1 MDRSKCQGARTDGVT
16 GSDKAVAPPPKSR
29 PTSTNI
35 NKIVHQSQLMC
46 RPKPSSMASTIRVPI
61 ASLPLPASID
71 RLCHNLIP
79 DPVTPS
85 VSAFRK
91 ETLGERSSLQRRARI
106 IPPLAHFSYVVP
118 LPLPFPYRIPPPE
131 NSGDK
136 EAVVKNIESWL
147 NQHEPLTAVPKAR
160 PTIDATDF
168 DNSLQKLSANDRNN
182 HIHKR
187 HLLAL
192 SESCLRDCL
201 PNLDVGDANETN
213 SQPSNDY
220 DADTE
225 RRETARQ
232 ELIDILSGHTTLMT
246 PSDVESPA
254 YAPWSLR
261 YCGHQFGVWAGQL
274 GDGRAIS
281 ISGRDAQI
289 FMCEEIYLT

>member
-1 MDRSKCQGARTDGVT
+1 MGRSKCQGAWT
-16 GSDKAVAPPPKSR
+16 GWRHWFGQSR
-29 PTSTNI
+29 GTATKIALDI
-35 NKIVHQSQLMC
+35 NEYQHRDLSLMC
-46 RPKPSSMASTIRVPI
+46 RPKPSSMASNIRVPI

-85 VSAFRK
+85 VPAFRK
-91 ETLGERSSLQRRARI
+91 DTLGERSSLQRRARI

-118 LPLPFPYRIPPPE
+118 LPLPFPYRIPPPP
-131 NSGDK
+131 NSEDK
-136 EAVVKNIESWL
+136 ETVVKNIESWL

-160 PTIDATDF
+160 PIVDAT
-168 DNSLQKLSANDRNN
+168 DNSLQKLSSNDRNN
-182 HIHKR
+182 HIRKR

-201 PNLDVGDANETN
+201 PNLDVGVANETN
-213 SQPSNDY
+213 SQPSNDHY
-220 DADTE
+220 GDTGQ
-225 RRETARQ
+225 RETARQ
-232 ELIDILSGHTTLMT
+232 ELIDVLSGHTTLMT
-246 PSDVESPA
+246 SSEVESPA

-289 FMCEEIYLT
+289 FM

>member
-1 MDRSKCQGARTDGVT
+1 
-16 GSDKAVAPPPKSR
+16 
-29 PTSTNI
+29 
-35 NKIVHQSQLMC
+35 MC
-46 RPKPSSMASTIRVPI
+46 PKPSYMASSIRVPI

-85 VSAFRK
+85 VPAFRK

-118 LPLPFPYRIPPPE
+118 LPLPFPYRIPPPA
-131 NSGDK
+131 NSEDK
-136 EAVVKNIESWL
+136 ETVVKNIESWL

-160 PTIDATDF
+160 PTVDAA
-168 DNSLQKLSANDRNN
+168 DNSLQKLSSNDRNN
-182 HIHKR
+182 HIRKR

-201 PNLDVGDANETN
+201 PNLDIGVANETN
-213 SQPSNDY
+213 SQPSNDHY
-220 DADTE
+220 SDKGQRGAS
-225 RRETARQ
+225 RQ
-232 ELIDILSGHTTLMT
+232 ELIDVLSGHTTLMT
-246 PSDVESPA
+246 SSEAESPA